1 MFEVADAT
9 HNTLNKKM
17 LSEMIEFCESAVNT
31 MQNDAFEKREE
42 QRKNEIEINAVVEY
56 CTRNNLKLDD
66 IMALNKHIEKMKQE
80 SQLKDQSLSE
90 MTQKMDDDEKNNKK
104 TIQKYEGILANVIT
118 QAKKSPFGSDY
129 KISQELI
136 SEIRQIIPVESI
148 TKSQK

>member
-66 IMALNKHIEKMKQE
+66 IMAQAEHPGRPKQYP
-80 SQLKDQSLSE
+80 D
-90 MTQKMDDDEKNNKK
+90 
-104 TIQKYEGILANVIT
+104 
-118 QAKKSPFGSDY
+118 F
-129 KISQELI
+129 
-136 SEIRQIIPVESI
+136 
-148 TKSQK
+148 